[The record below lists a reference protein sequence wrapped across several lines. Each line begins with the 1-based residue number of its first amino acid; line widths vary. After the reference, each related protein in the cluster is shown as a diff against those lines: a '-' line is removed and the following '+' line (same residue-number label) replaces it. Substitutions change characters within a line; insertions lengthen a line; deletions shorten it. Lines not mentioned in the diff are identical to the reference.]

1 MKAAEIEAQAR
12 VEAARIYGKAY
23 AGSPQLYNP
32 LRSLDTLGT
41 IVNGDTRL
49 VLRTDAAP
57 FRVLV
62 DGPPAFP
69 AEARRPTGAGHERR
83 SARGAAQPWLQAGR
97 LAFLALFG
105 VTLLAALAW
114 AFSNVRQI
122 GPENRAVVLR
132 LGALERLAGPGLLLA
147 WPQPLEQVVLL
158 PSAEQVIERRVE
170 GLLRSEQARRADLDV
185 SLSSD
190 ALAGSGYLL
199 TGDAGVVQLDVRVF
213 YKVDDPYAYVL
224 QGAHVPPA
232 LDRLVARNAVQVC
245 AARDLDTIL
254 VARPSCSG
262 NDSAVAERRERL
274 RGDLVQGINHSLA
287 ALAAAGSGLGIQ
299 VVRVDVQSSLPRN
312 AVSAFNAV
320 LDRQPTGR
328 AERRQGAHRGGE
340 THPGGHRGGR
350 PHSCRS
356 PAPRPANGWPRRAAT
371 PPASLAWPWRWARP
385 IPACS
390 GACTANGCRRS
401 SARPVRSAASIRATT
416 AA

>member
-1 MKAAEIEAQAR
+1 MS
-12 VEAARIYGKAY
+12 G
-23 AGSPQLYNP
+23 
-32 LRSLDTLGT
+32 
-41 IVNGDTRL
+41 
-49 VLRTDAAP
+49 
-57 FRVLV
+57 
-62 DGPPAFP
+62 
-69 AEARRPTGAGHERR
+69 EAREGLH
-83 SARGAAQPWLQAGR
+83 SPWLQAGR

-224 QGAHVPPA
+224 QGAHVLPA

-254 VARPSCSG
+254 VARPELLG

-287 ALAAAGSGLGIQ
+287 AGWASRWCGSTC
-299 VVRVDVQSSLPRN
+299 S
-312 AVSAFNAV
+312 
-320 LDRQPTGR
+320 R
-328 AERRQGAHRGGE
+328 A
-340 THPGGHRGGR
+340 
-350 PHSCRS
+350 CR
-356 PAPRPANGWPRRAAT
+356 AMR
-371 PPASLAWPWRWARP
+371 
-385 IPACS
+385 
-390 GACTANGCRRS
+390 
-401 SARPVRSAASIRATT
+401 
-416 AA
+416 